1 MSMFLLYPPALI
13 ELLFLCICGF
23 ASSHIQLVKSRM
35 NTQSST
41 KKNLQLPF
49 LRKVEKVYNE
59 ERIPNRAWNSTL
71 EALETK
77 SRNSAEVIHLLPFL
91 AKTQRSLIHS
101 VQKCQQKSLIISL
114 EIPNL
119 VFCLLV
125 LFVFV
130 T

>member
-1 MSMFLLYPPALI
+1 MFLLVPPALI

-23 ASSHIQLVKSRM
+23 ASSHIQLVK
-35 NTQSST
+35 NEYT
-41 KKNLQLPF
+41 KFYQENLQLPF

-91 AKTQRSLIHS
+91 AKTQRSLIHT
-101 VQKCQQKSLIISL
+101 VQKYHQKVS
-114 EIPNL
+114 
-119 VFCLLV
+119 
-125 LFVFV
+125 
-130 T
+130 